1 VSLETYNA
9 LTKELRDKLEEL
21 KNVKRPEINNPIIDY
36 SDLATLDMLLISAF
50 YTKALHFL
58 KILQKR
64 VKNTL

>member
-1 VSLETYNA
+1 VSLETYSA

-36 SDLATLDMLLISAF
+36 SDLATLDMLLLSAF
-50 YTKALHFL
+50 YTKTLRCL
-58 KILQKR
+58 KIFQKR